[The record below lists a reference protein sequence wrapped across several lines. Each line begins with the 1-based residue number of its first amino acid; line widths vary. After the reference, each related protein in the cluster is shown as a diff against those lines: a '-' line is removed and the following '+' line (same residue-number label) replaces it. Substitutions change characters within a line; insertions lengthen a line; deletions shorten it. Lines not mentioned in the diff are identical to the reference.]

1 MATRRKASI
10 SKTQTKTTAQQ
21 TLPEPS
27 EQAIAKRAYELYI
40 ARGKEHGRD
49 QDDWLCAER
58 ELLAAEP

>member
-1 MATRRKASI
+1 MATRRKVSI
-10 SKTQTKTTAQQ
+10 SKTRTKTTVPQ
-21 TLPEPS
+21 TLTEPS

-58 ELLAAEP
+58 ELSTAEP